1 MKTKLLT
8 TTLLFSFLFSFAQE
22 DKTNT
27 IYNQICVISSKEKW
41 GIEEVYHKF
50 KDSNFTKTKLKK
62 LYRKLGKKN
71 WWLYIPVKKAN
82 GEQYLT
88 FSFPYL
94 AYGKLYLCKND
105 SIIPLHRTSYYKKFP
120 YKYLFY
126 RHPTW
131 EIPSD
136 SLNSSEVILKLKN
149 GGSRTRLE
157 LHLETKNEFLKR
169 TQTEYIQFGLF
180 IAFLISMIC
189 ILLFFSILKK
199 EYSVLFYAVYI
210 FCMVIEFLAGK
221 GLGIQFI
228 WSDYP
233 FITKNIR
240 SFTQTFAVFC
250 MGFFYLRFYTFS
262 KDETISKNIFK
273 WGTIL
278 TIPLMLLYLYKYL
291 GGGMVSLYLYVWV
304 LLKIIIF
311 IWFVN
316 HIYLARKKRIPNY
329 LVFAFAA
336 PIVSIIISQSI
347 NPLNTD
353 SNWWIYG
360 TANIF
365 YIALVIEILCFT
377 RFIFNA
383 VIQSQKKYTQ
393 LKKISD
399 ELKYSLQN
407 KTIEIQ
413 EQERNKLLKNVHDSF
428 GGYLEA
434 LKLRLLNK
442 DKDTP
447 KKIEEILNAFD
458 NDYRYLLNNLYAP
471 KINANNF
478 IETLTEFIYKI
489 NNITNNIISYNISL
503 ENTQL
508 SKEKCIHLYRI
519 ISELVTNAIKHS
531 NANKI
536 KIVMSKTT
544 SNTILLEVND
554 NGLGFNTSKHYK
566 SFGLQSIQ
574 ERVTKMKGKF
584 SIQSNKNLGT
594 LVTIKVPENEEN

>member
-1 MKTKLLT
+1 MRTKLLT

-22 DKTNT
+22 DKANT
-27 IYNQICVISSKEKW
+27 IYNQISVISSKEKW
-41 GIEEVYHKF
+41 DIEEVYHKF
-50 KDSNFTKTKLKK
+50 KDSSFTKTKLKK
-62 LYRKLGKKN
+62 LYKKLGKKN
-71 WWLYIPVKKAN
+71 WWLHIPVKKAK

-105 SIIPLHRTSYYKKFP
+105 SIIPLHRTSYYKEFP

-131 EIPSD
+131 EIPPD
-136 SLNSSEVILKLKN
+136 SLNNSEVILKLKN

-157 LHLETKNEFLKR
+157 LHLETKNEFLNR

-210 FCMVIEFLAGK
+210 FCMIIEFLAGK

-250 MGFFYLRFYTFS
+250 MGLFYLRFYTFS

-336 PIVSIIISQSI
+336 PIVSIIIAQGI

-353 SNWWIYG
+353 SYWWIYG
-360 TANIF
+360 IANVF

-407 KTIEIQ
+407 KTTEIQ

-442 DKDTP
+442 NEDTP

-458 NDYRYLLNNLYAP
+458 NDYRYLLNSLYAP

-489 NNITNNIISYNISL
+489 NNITNNIITYNISL
-503 ENTQL
+503 EDTQL
-508 SKEKCIHLYRI
+508 SKDKCIHLYRI
-519 ISELVTNAIKHS
+519 VSELVTNAIKHA

-536 KIVMSKTT
+536 KIAISKTNF
-544 SNTILLEVND
+544 NTILLEVND
-554 NGLGFNTSKHYK
+554 NGLGFNTSKQYK
-566 SFGLQSIQ
+566 SYGLQSIQ
-574 ERVTKMKGKF
+574 ERISKMEGKF
-584 SIQSNKNLGT
+584 SIQSSKNIGT
-594 LVTIKVPENEEN
+594 LVTIKIPENEEN